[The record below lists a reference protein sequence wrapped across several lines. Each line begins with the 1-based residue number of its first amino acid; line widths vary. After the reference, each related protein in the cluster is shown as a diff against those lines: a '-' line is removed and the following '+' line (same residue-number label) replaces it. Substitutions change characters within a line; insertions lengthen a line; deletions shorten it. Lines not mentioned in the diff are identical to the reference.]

1 VREQRH
7 PLPISYDVFF
17 SSQGWRMVQG
27 WVYKKGIDMKSIK
40 TTEKN
45 RIVLKKLLDM
55 APSVIKIVEDISSD
69 ITVYENMLSVYV
81 EEATAFQ
88 DRINFL
94 EAENRKME
102 EEIRLLKTVH

>member
-1 VREQRH
+1 
-7 PLPISYDVFF
+7 
-17 SSQGWRMVQG
+17 MVQG

-55 APSVIKIVEDISSD
+55 GPSMIKIVEDISSD
-69 ITVYENMLSVYV
+69 ITVYQNMLAVYV
-81 EEATAFQ
+81 EEAVAFQ

-102 EEIRLLKTVH
+102 EEIRLLKIVH